1 MFSTFSLAIGPG
13 TLSLSVDS
21 LQLCP
26 CSSKWGE
33 QLWGECCVLCKWLTD
48 SSSCLS
54 RPRLYLHTPLSCSAR
69 CHSSMHFSL
78 LLLLWWTQHNGV
90 DSGYEWRQLL
100 LPRSIFYDI
109 STDTWVG
116 YSWQC
121 FTVTLFWVI
130 ILMCCNKAP
139 TDKRKP
145 LCVFVYQQKGGGS
158 VSLSALALCQQ
169 TLIMDCS
176 FERERGKKK
185 HSLYFALL
193 SQSFTTS
200 NICIV
205 LSEQLLSL
213 SPELPKKTKSIV
225 DCISVSI
232 VHLLL

>member
-1 MFSTFSLAIGPG
+1 MFCTVLHCCNSNQKLVTLKKKCWLSFSTFSLAFGPG

-33 QLWGECCVLCKWLTD
+33 QLWGERCVLCKWLTD

-78 LLLLWWTQHNGV
+78 LLLRWWTQHIGV

-100 LPRSIFYDI
+100 LPRSIFYDM

-121 FTVTLFWVI
+121 FTVTL
-130 ILMCCNKAP
+130 
-139 TDKRKP
+139 
-145 LCVFVYQQKGGGS
+145 
-158 VSLSALALCQQ
+158 LSNY
-169 TLIMDCS
+169 I
-176 FERERGKKK
+176 
-185 HSLYFALL
+185 
-193 SQSFTTS
+193 
-200 NICIV
+200 NV
-205 LSEQLLSL
+205 LQ
-213 SPELPKKTKSIV
+213 
-225 DCISVSI
+225 
-232 VHLLL
+232 